1 MKRAMSMEQLIELLD
16 GDREILRD
24 LVAEG
29 IVEETEHGFATEEV
43 ERVLVA
49 CTLVRELE
57 VNWAG
62 VEIILQLR
70 DDLLTTRRRMRV
82 LLEHSGQTARHA
94 GDASRDDIL
103 RELESSDGSED
114 DETPGA

>member
-1 MKRAMSMEQLIELLD
+1 MNEAMTMEQVVALLD
-16 GDREILRD
+16 GDREILRH

-29 IVEETEHGFATEEV
+29 IVEETAQGFAAEEV

-49 CTLVRELE
+49 CTLVKELE

-70 DDLLTTRRRMRV
+70 DDLLATRRQMLLWLQRSGEAARIASPGGRSGDV
-82 LLEHSGQTARHA
+82 LDLENG
-94 GDASRDDIL
+94 
-103 RELESSDGSED
+103 
-114 DETPGA
+114 ETPGQ